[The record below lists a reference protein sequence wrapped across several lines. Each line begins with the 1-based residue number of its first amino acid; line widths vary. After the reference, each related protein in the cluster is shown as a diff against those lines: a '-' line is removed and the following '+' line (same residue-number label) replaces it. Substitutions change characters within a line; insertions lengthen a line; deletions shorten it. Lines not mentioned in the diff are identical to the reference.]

1 MSKQGEVSFRLW
13 LASDDLAHF
22 ETRFRVFLGY
32 WQKLNFACKFLVQ
45 FRHMNDQPRVGPHTF
60 AAQPQQAFRDI
71 LHERL
76 VIKISRQS
84 LVGCVQA
91 DIFF

>member
-1 MSKQGEVSFRLW
+1 MGEQGEVGFRLG
-13 LASDDLAHF
+13 LAGDDLAHF
-22 ETRFRVFLGY
+22 ETRFCVFLGS
-32 WQKLNFACKFLVQ
+32 WQKLNFARKFLVQ
-45 FRHMNDQPRVGPHTF
+45 FRHMNDQPCVGPHTF

-76 VIKISRQS
+76 VIEVSRQS
-84 LVGCVQA
+84 LVGCMQA